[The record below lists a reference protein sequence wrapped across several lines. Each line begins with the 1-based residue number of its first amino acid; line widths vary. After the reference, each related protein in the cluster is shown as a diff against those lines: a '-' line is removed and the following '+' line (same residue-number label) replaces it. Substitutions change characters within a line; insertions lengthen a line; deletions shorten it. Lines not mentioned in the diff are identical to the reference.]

1 MLDHLAR
8 LRLAGSPSRSG
19 PGWLDRAVGLLTAGL
34 VERRLRALV
43 LVEVDHGADRFT
55 RQALVARLRRADG
68 VQWVQ
73 DSGLTKDVLLM
84 LDCAGP
90 STLAERMEAL
100 LAANPTVRRFESFT
114 VGRELRF
121 TPLARLAA

>member
-43 LVEVDHGADRFT
+43 LVEVNGAT
-55 RQALVARLRRADG
+55 A
-68 VQWVQ
+68 
-73 DSGLTKDVLLM
+73 T
-84 LDCAGP
+84 
-90 STLAERMEAL
+90 
-100 LAANPTVRRFESFT
+100 
-114 VGRELRF
+114 
-121 TPLARLAA
+121 RLAQAAVSATLSVVLR